1 MGNSQQVTP
10 GRRAPVL
17 TRALRRAHLVMLIIT
32 PLVVLG
38 AARPARACG
47 WHSDDDNNDG
57 DGDGDGDRP
66 SSATVT
72 SPQREPVRHREWWV
86 GFVPGLSAVSYHPTK
101 GPAWRGIGA
110 SLTLLGWMVNGHR
123 SGSLGFDV
131 AVLGTG
137 PSATG
142 ASAEATAHPDDG
154 RRMTMWRFA
163 ADSSFER
170 SARPFL
176 LPYWSVGAG
185 AITEAALGDHSL
197 LDASV
202 GVHVVRTRRVMLDVA
217 AGLVLP
223 LDAADRLVGTRIDSK
238 LVIGLW

>member
-1 MGNSQQVTP
+1 
-10 GRRAPVL
+10 
-17 TRALRRAHLVMLIIT
+17 MLIIT
-32 PLVVLG
+32 PLVMLV
-38 AARPARACG
+38 AARPARACA
-47 WHSDDDNNDG
+47 WHNDDDDH
-57 DGDGDGDRP
+57 DDD
-66 SSATVT
+66 SSSSQVSASAPAET
-72 SPQREPVRHREWWV
+72 PRRRAEWWV
-86 GFVPGLSAVSYHPTK
+86 GFAPGLNAVSYHPTK

-110 SLTLLGWMVNGHR
+110 SLTLLGWMVNDHR

-137 PSATG
+137 PSPTG
-142 ASAEATAHPDDG
+142 ASADAAAPPDDG
-154 RRMTMWRFA
+154 RRLTMWRFA

-185 AITEAALGDHSL
+185 AISETALGRHSL
-197 LDASV
+197 LDASL

>member
-1 MGNSQQVTP
+1 MGISQQVTP
-10 GRRAPVL
+10 VRRAPAL
-17 TRALRRAHLVMLIIT
+17 TRALRRAHLVMLVIT
-32 PLVVLG
+32 PLIVLA

-47 WHSDDDNNDG
+47 WHSDDASDAG
-57 DGDGDGDRP
+57 DDDDHRP
-66 SSATVT
+66 SATAT
-72 SPQREPVRHREWWV
+72 SSRREPVRHREWWV
-86 GFVPGLSAVSYHPTK
+86 GFVPGLSAVSYRPTK
-101 GPAWRGIGA
+101 GPAWRGVGA
-110 SLTLLGWMVNGHR
+110 SLTLVGWMANGHR

-137 PSATG
+137 AGSTGVSAD
-142 ASAEATAHPDDG
+142 ATPPDDG

-223 LDAADRLVGTRIDSK
+223 LDAADRLVGSRIDSK

>member
-1 MGNSQQVTP
+1 MGISQQVTP
-10 GRRAPVL
+10 GRRAPVP
-17 TRALRRAHLVMLIIT
+17 TRAVRRAHPVMLIIA
-32 PLVVLG
+32 PLLVLA
-38 AARPARACG
+38 AARAARACG
-47 WHSDDDNNDG
+47 WHSDGASDDG
-57 DGDGDGDRP
+57 DHL

-86 GFVPGLSAVSYHPTK
+86 GFAPGLNVVSYHPTK

-110 SLTLLGWMVNGHR
+110 SLTMLGWMANGHR

-137 PSATG
+137 SNLTG
-142 ASAEATAHPDDG
+142 ASAEAAPPDDG
-154 RRMTMWRFA
+154 RRMTLWRFA
-163 ADSSFER
+163 ADASFER

-185 AITEAALGDHSL
+185 AVSETALGRHSL
-197 LDASV
+197 LDASL
-202 GVHVVRTRRVMLDVA
+202 GVHVVRTRRIMLDVA

-223 LDAADRLVGTRIDSK
+223 LDAADRLVGRRIDSK